1 MKFSVA
7 LASLAVLFAGVAQ
20 AHDSQRMVKKHARR
34 GASPTYSPAPSTTTT
49 APSPTSSSSGGGGL
63 SVANG
68 IKRGLSYNTASLTDG
83 FSAQQVSWVYNWG
96 QTPDGTLAE
105 GVMYIP
111 MLWGNSGS
119 FTSSWSQNAQTA
131 IDNGATFLLG
141 PNEPD
146 LSSQSNMSPQDA
158 AALWKQYMEPF
169 AGKAKLI
176 SPAVT
181 NGAAPMGLAW
191 LSSFLEACSGCTV
204 DAIALH
210 IYDSAT
216 NEGYYQSYISGA
228 AQQFGKPV
236 FVTEFGASGS
246 DAQIQ
251 TFLGSMTSWLDN
263 EPGIQGYA
271 WFMDT
276 VGNLV
281 NGDGSLT
288 ELGNT
293 YVQ

>member
-1 MKFSVA
+1 
-7 LASLAVLFAGVAQ
+7 
-20 AHDSQRMVKKHARR
+20 MVKKHARR
-34 GASPTYSPAPSTTTT
+34 YGASPTYSPIPSPTSSA
-49 APSPTSSSSGGGGL
+49 APSPTSSPTGGNGL

-83 FSAQQVSWVYNWG
+83 FSAQQVAWVYNWG

-111 MLWGNSGS
+111 MLWGNSES
-119 FTSSWSQNAQTA
+119 FTSTWAQNAQTA
-131 IDNGATFLLG
+131 IGNGAKFLFG
-141 PNEPD
+141 ANEPD
-146 LSSQSNMSPQDA
+146 LSTQSNMSPQDA
-158 AALWKQYMEPF
+158 AALWMQYMEPF
-169 AGKAKLI
+169 AGKAKLV

-191 LSSFLEACSGCTV
+191 LSDFLEACSSCTV

-216 NEGYYQSYISGA
+216 NEAYYKSYISGA

-236 FVTEFGASGS
+236 FVTEFGATGS
-246 DAQIQ
+246 DAQIE

-263 EPGIQGYA
+263 ESGIQGYA

-281 NGDGSLT
+281 NADGSLT
-288 ELGNT
+288 SLGAT
-293 YVQ
+293 YVN